1 MGSPIYPATSHPS
14 SVAMGGTSARAR
26 SLAASEV
33 SLPAA
38 PPPAAVHARVSLR
51 SLKDLVGRLAPDHP
65 LRILIAGEPD
75 EMPQPEFASKV
86 VGWYRLL
93 REVPRTA

>member
-1 MGSPIYPATSHPS
+1 M
-14 SVAMGGTSARAR
+14 
-26 SLAASEV
+26 AASEV
-33 SLPAA
+33 RLPAA
-38 PPPAAVHARVSLR
+38 PPRPILSERSVPRVSLR
-51 SLKDLVGRLAPDHP
+51 AMKDLVGKLGPEHP

-93 REVPRTA
+93 RETPRTQ

>member
-1 MGSPIYPATSHPS
+1 MGR
-14 SVAMGGTSARAR
+14 TSARAR

-38 PPPAAVHARVSLR
+38 PPFLPSSERSTPTVSLR
-51 SLKDLVGRLAPDHP
+51 AMKDLVGKLGSEHP

-75 EMPQPEFASKV
+75 EMSQAEFASKV

-93 REVPRTA
+93 REVPRSP